1 MRIGQVFR
9 YPLKKDRKK
18 QDIDKNYEGAIKFRD
33 PEEILFDTE
42 GRIRNIVSAPDGTL
56 VIATDGPNGKLLRVV
71 PNN

>member
-33 PEEILFDTE
+33 PEEILFD
-42 GRIRNIVSAPDGTL
+42 R
-56 VIATDGPNGKLLRVV
+56 
-71 PNN
+71 